1 MKTKINK
8 SAKRV
13 ISAVVAVALL
23 IGTLFTAN
31 VGVSINAEAANDS
44 LSKIIW
50 SGTKAEKFARGSGTK
65 EDPYII
71 KTPEQ
76 LLLMLND

>member
-23 IGTLFTAN
+23 VGTLFTAN
-31 VGVSINAEAANDS
+31 VGVSINADAADATS
-44 LSKIIW
+44 VW
-50 SGTKAEKFARGSGTK
+50 SGSAASDFAGGNGSKTN
-65 EDPYII
+65 PYII
-71 KTPEQ
+71 RTA
-76 LLLMLND
+76 